1 MQYKKRKPYK
11 YKLHTDYYSNVG
23 IVGLKKTQCEYLD
36 LSDGTLIIKK
46 GYTWDGAS
54 GAVDT
59 KNIMTGALIHDALY
73 QLIREGVIGIKDKD
87 KCDKILQTICES
99 EGMSKFRAW
108 LVYKAVKRF
117 GTSATKSRII
127 TIL

>member
-11 YKLHTDYYSNVG
+11 YKLHSNCCIEVD
-23 IVGLKKTQCEYLD
+23 IVELRESQCEYLR
-36 LSDGTLIIKK
+36 LFGKTLLIKK

-54 GAVDT
+54 GAIDT
-59 KNIMTGALIHDALY
+59 KNIMLGALVHDALY
-73 QLIREGVIGIKDKD
+73 QLIREGVIGIEDRD
-87 KCDKILQTICES
+87 KCDKILQKICES

-117 GTSATKSRII
+117 GASAAKSRII
-127 TIL
+127 TI